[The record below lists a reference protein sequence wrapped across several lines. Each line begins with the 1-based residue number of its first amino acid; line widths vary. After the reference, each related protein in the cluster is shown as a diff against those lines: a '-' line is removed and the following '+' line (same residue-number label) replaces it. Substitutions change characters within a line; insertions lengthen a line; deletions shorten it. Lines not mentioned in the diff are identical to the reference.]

1 MEVPLK
7 IDALHNGKSHLE
19 MDDDWGYPVMTQ
31 ETSIWWFPQMEVAQ
45 GWFTA
50 EDLMINMDDLGLIL
64 VNPPYLYKYRI
75 ILK

>member
-19 MDDDWGYPVMTQ
+19 MDDDWGYPV
-31 ETSIWWFPQMEVAQ
+31 IWWFPQMEVAQ